1 MKTGTK
7 VVLVL
12 FIAGAALSGV
22 FLFAFFEQNEIGCLD
37 RRAAEQY
44 GWVEVNKYTARNTG
58 VGYSVS
64 AYIPEGRLGDMM
76 IMTYSYPFPQRLI
89 DGLIKELAIQT
100 ALETARSSY
109 DMTFTSVERKTERM
123 NGEDAEVIYIDFV
136 AKTPLA
142 NITSLNMST
151 ISSLAGIMGLN
162 INATS
167 SIAGLT
173 GMNLS
178 SVSHGKFII
187 ALFSPQGSVR
197 GRFVVIVS
205 YTLIRHEIYMG
216 ERLIYR
222 TPESLETYDEMK
234 DLLFNHVTFRPEAL
248 L

>member
-7 VVLVL
+7 MVLAL

-173 GMNLS
+173 GMNLN
-178 SVSHGKFII
+178 SVSYGKFII

-205 YTLIRHEIYMG
+205 YTFIRHEIYMG

>member
-1 MKTGTK
+1 M
-7 VVLVL
+7 LRSQA
-12 FIAGAALSGV
+12 F
-22 FLFAFFEQNEIGCLD
+22 FLLAFFEQDEIGCLD

-44 GWVEVNKYTARNTG
+44 GWVEANKYTTRNTG

-64 AYIPEGRLGDMM
+64 AYMPEGRLGDM
-76 IMTYSYPFPQRLI
+76 IIITYSYPFPQQLI
-89 DGLIKELAIQT
+89 DNLIKELAIQT

-109 DMTFTSVERKTERM
+109 DMTFTSVERKTEKI
-123 NGEDAEVIYIDFV
+123 NGEDAEVVYIDSV

-142 NITSLNMST
+142 NITSLDMGAV
-151 ISSLAGIMGLN
+151 SSLAGIVGLN
-162 INATS
+162 INETS

-178 SVSHGKFII
+178 SASYGKFII
-187 ALFSPQGSVR
+187 ALFSPSGSIR

-205 YTLIRHEIYMG
+205 YTMTRHEIYTG

-222 TPESLETYDEMK
+222 TPEELETYDEMK